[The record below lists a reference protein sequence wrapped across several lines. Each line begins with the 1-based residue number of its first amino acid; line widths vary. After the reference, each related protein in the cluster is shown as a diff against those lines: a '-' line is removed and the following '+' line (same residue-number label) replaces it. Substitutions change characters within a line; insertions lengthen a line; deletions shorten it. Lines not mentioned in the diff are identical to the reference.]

1 MKKIIIV
8 FLAFVLVVP
17 LFSQEVNES
26 YDGFKPGYKGI
37 LEFKGGLV
45 HIPLGGEG
53 LRQMTNIING
63 CQISR
68 YLYTG
73 IGIGLYTNANIRY
86 SKVYSDHRETIEGK
100 FLPVFASISWNILD
114 KRISPNLSLA
124 TGYLFNL
131 VDYDNM
137 EASLVRDTWYYDKYN
152 DGCFILNPNGEIII
166 KITERFGLIFGVGYL
181 LKLGQERL
189 ISEGDWYGG
198 TSEYYSNEP
207 IGEMTLNI
215 GISLN
220 MN

>member
-1 MKKIIIV
+1 MNRIIIV
-8 FLAFVLVVP
+8 FLALVLVVP
-17 LFSQEVNES
+17 LVAQESDES
-26 YDGFKPGYKGI
+26 NDGFKPGYKGI

-45 HIPLGGEG
+45 HMPLGGEG

-63 CQISR
+63 CQISKH
-68 YLYTG
+68 LFTG
-73 IGIGLYTNANIRY
+73 IGIGLYTNAYIAY
-86 SKVYSDHRETIEGK
+86 SYDYHKYEYLGGK
-100 FLPVFASISWNILD
+100 FLPVFANINWNILD

-131 VDYDNM
+131 VDYENM
-137 EASLVRDTWYYDKYN
+137 EALSTGEIGHRDKYN
-152 DGCFILNPNGEIII
+152 GGCFILNPNGEIII

-189 ISEGDWYGG
+189 ISIDDWYGG
-198 TSEYYSNEP
+198 TSEYYINEP
-207 IGEMTLNI
+207 IGEMTLNV